1 LNDEVRDILARLV
14 AQYGQELCTDRQRVE
29 GLLRDLCGQHR
40 REIGVLVSAV
50 REGVAQEL
58 RGAPGTEVDALVFHR
73 LVQKL
78 DHNAGIAED
87 YARWA
92 LTTWAEALGR
102 QAPAV
107 VLGGAREGEA
117 PAEPLSRATPP
128 SQVETPR
135 RSVLQRVRD
144 LLPGLEPQGG
154 RGSSRAAPTTN
165 GSAGGRGSPRA
176 APTTG
181 GSAGA
186 SPSQAARAGG
196 EWTNP
201 IDGAV
206 MLHIPAGEFLMG
218 SNDYAE
224 EKPQHR
230 RVHLDAYWIYKYP
243 VTVAQYRKFCGST
256 RREMPEEP
264 KWGWRE
270 DHPVVN
276 VSWDDAKAY
285 ADWAGVALP
294 TEAQWEKAA
303 RGTDGRTFPWGNVWD
318 PSKCNNDV
326 GDKGPKRTTVVG
338 NYPDGTSPYGVL
350 DMAGNVGEWCG
361 DWYDAGYYD
370 APRRNPTGPPSG
382 GKFVL
387 RGGSWLNLDPTFFRC
402 ADRTTFDVPGYRSVY
417 IGFRCALSRPDS
429 S

>member
-1 LNDEVRDILARLV
+1 MKDEVRDILARLV

-29 GLLRDLCGQHR
+29 GLLRDYCGQHR

-102 QAPAV
+102 QAPA
-107 VLGGAREGEA
+107 
-117 PAEPLSRATPP
+117 EPM
-128 SQVETPR
+128 
-135 RSVLQRVRD
+135 
-144 LLPGLEPQGG
+144 
-154 RGSSRAAPTTN
+154 
-165 GSAGGRGSPRA
+165 GGRGSPRA
-176 APTTG
+176 
-181 GSAGA
+181 GSA
-186 SPSQAARAGG
+186 SQVG
-196 EWTNP
+196 EERINP
-201 IDGAV
+201 VDGTV
-206 MLHIPAGEFLMG
+206 MVYIPAGEFLMG
-218 SNDYAE
+218 SADGDALAE
-224 EKPQHR
+224 PNEKPQR
-230 RVHLDAYWIYKYP
+230 RVYLDAYWIHKYL
-243 VTVAQYRKFCGST
+243 VTVGQYRRFCRST
-256 RREMPEEP
+256 RREMPY
-264 KWGWRE
+264 
-270 DHPVVN
+270 N
-276 VSWDDAKAY
+276 VRLAWQQDQPMTDIYWDDATLY
-285 ADWAGVALP
+285 ADWAGVVLP

-303 RGTDGRTFPWGNVWD
+303 RGTDGRTYPWGNVWD

-361 DWYDAGYYD
+361 DWYDAGYYVD